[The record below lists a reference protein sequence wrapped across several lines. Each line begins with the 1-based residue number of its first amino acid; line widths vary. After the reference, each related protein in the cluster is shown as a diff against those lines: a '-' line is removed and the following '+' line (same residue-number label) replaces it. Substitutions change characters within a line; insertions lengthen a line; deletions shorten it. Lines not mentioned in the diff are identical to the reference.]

1 MAEASF
7 LLEIVTPSGM
17 EASRQAVYV
26 EAPGEDGR
34 LGVLAGHQ
42 TGIIGLSAGQVTARF
57 SDTNSATWNTGPGV
71 MTITPSAV
79 SIIVQ
84 SSE

>member
-1 MAEASF
+1 MAEGSF
-7 LLEIVTPSGM
+7 LLELVTPAGL
-17 EASRQAVYV
+17 EVSRQVVYV

-42 TGIIGLSAGQVTARF
+42 AGIIGLGAGQVTAHF
-57 SDTNSATWNTGPGV
+57 SETSHASWTTGPGV

-79 SIIVQ
+79 SILVQ
-84 SSE
+84 SSK

>member
-1 MAEASF
+1 MADGPF
-7 LLEIVTPSGM
+7 LLELVTPSGV
-17 EASRQAVYV
+17 EVSRQAVYV
-26 EAPGEDGR
+26 EVPGEDGR

-57 SDTNSATWNTGPGV
+57 SGTNGLTWTTGPGV
-71 MTITPSAV
+71 MTITPAAV

-84 SSE
+84 SVK